1 MLANAFIRQALAPK
15 LAKRVLPTIGRIKIG
30 IKTPYTTR
38 DNKTILIPKKLDHFI
53 ITKNIKD
60 ESGNFIVDKELMK
73 AVAKATGQD
82 VNHITMIPIIFP
94 YIKPDLNLQTWLR
107 SFENGKPYC
116 RGNGEIAER
125 WEEGKSFTVAC
136 PCERYELPDNDSRK
150 CKIYARL
157 NVIIRDAKQFGGVW
171 VFHTTGQRSVL
182 SLISQMSYFSEQLQG
197 YLSHYV
203 FLLMLNQERVV
214 TPEGNISTIYYVN
227 IVYDPD
233 FDTIE
238 NTPLHKFI
246 TKSIQLQA
254 LPEIKERIKQEE
266 KMLEWMPATILAEEE
281 TNIEDIQKEF
291 FPDEEVRQII
301 SEITEK
307 SDEEELTE
315 NETITEQETPQ
326 AIQEEPV
333 QIKPQKTSY
342 SKPQEALQQGKTE
355 TIIEESERTINDSQ
369 MSVIKNIFKH
379 DLSEKALAKLHTLTF
394 RQGATILTLLQ
405 QRKKEEALNLLQEW
419 LENQSKDQ
427 GDKNLDREPTPLAE
441 EPKAEKPTAK
451 GKEEPVLNTAKVTQ
465 PLQQTQEKIQKDAK
479 KEPSGSLNSVALDI
493 EELKKLD
500 DKSLINLLRQHQ
512 VDIKE
517 LFNDESVLPDLELDI

>member
-30 IKTPYTTR
+30 VKAPYTTK
-38 DNKTILIPKKLDHFI
+38 DNRTILIPKKLDHFI

-60 ESGNFIVDKELMK
+60 ESGNFIIDKELMK
-73 AVAKATGQD
+73 AVARATGQD

-116 RGNGEIAER
+116 RGNGEVAER

-136 PCERYELPDNDSRK
+136 PCERYELPDNDPRK

-246 TKSIQLQA
+246 TKSMQLQA
-254 LPEIKERIKQEE
+254 LPEIKERIRQEE

-307 SDEEELTE
+307 GNEEELTVE
-315 NETITEQETPQ
+315 ETVTEQETLQ

-333 QIKPQKTSY
+333 QTKPQKISHN
-342 SKPQEALQQGKTE
+342 KPQEALQQEKTE
-355 TIIEESERTINDSQ
+355 TITEESERTINDSQ
-369 MSVIKNIFKH
+369 MSVIRNIFKH

-394 RQGATILTLLQ
+394 RQGATVLTLLQ
-405 QRKKEEALNLLQEW
+405 QKKREEALVLLREW
-419 LENQSKDQ
+419 LEDQSKDQ
-427 GDKNLDREPTPLAE
+427 DNKSPDREPTLLAE

-451 GKEEPVLNTAKVTQ
+451 EKEEPV
-465 PLQQTQEKIQKDAK
+465 
-479 KEPSGSLNSVALDI
+479 
-493 EELKKLD
+493 
-500 DKSLINLLRQHQ
+500 
-512 VDIKE
+512 
-517 LFNDESVLPDLELDI
+517 

>member
-1 MLANAFIRQALAPK
+1 
-15 LAKRVLPTIGRIKIG
+15 
-30 IKTPYTTR
+30 
-38 DNKTILIPKKLDHFI
+38 
-53 ITKNIKD
+53 
-60 ESGNFIVDKELMK
+60 
-73 AVAKATGQD
+73 TGQNI
-82 VNHITMIPIIFP
+82 NHITMIPVIFP
-94 YIKPDLNLQTWLR
+94 YIKPDFNLQTWLR

-136 PCERYELPDNDSRK
+136 PCERYELPDNDPRK

-171 VFHTTGQRSVL
+171 TFHTTGQRSVL

-246 TKSIQLQA
+246 TKSMQLQA

-307 SDEEELTE
+307 GDEEELTVS
-315 NETITEQETPQ
+315 ETITEQETPQ
-326 AIQEEPV
+326 AVQEEPV
-333 QIKPQKTSY
+333 QTKPQKTSY
-342 SKPQEALQQGKTE
+342 SKPQEAKTE
-355 TIIEESERTINDSQ
+355 AITEESERTINDSQ

-394 RQGATILTLLQ
+394 RQGATVLTLLQ
-405 QRKKEEALNLLQEW
+405 QKKKEEALNLLQEW
-419 LENQSKDQ
+419 LENQSNDQ
-427 GDKNLDREPTPLAE
+427 EDKSPDREPTLLAE

-451 GKEEPVLNTAKVTQ
+451 EKEEPVLNTTKVTQ

-479 KEPSGSLNSVALDI
+479 KEPSGSFNSVALDI
-493 EELKKLD
+493 EELKNLD
-500 DKSLINLLRQHQ
+500 DKSLINLLKQHQ
-512 VDIKE
+512 VNIKE